1 MVSDTASPRGVME
14 FKQSLAQRIIIA
26 FALMSALV
34 AGCFAMGIVAT
45 VHLVEEKLISAGLGG
60 DLTRLL
66 LMDSVND
73 WNHRPEPDQLF
84 YFSGGPGDFELPKDL
99 RHLEPGFHEV
109 FRGPLSYHAMV
120 EIVDGR
126 HYVLLQDQSDFEERE
141 RVLFAVVLV
150 GFVLALALAIFLGW
164 ILARRVMAPVVRLAR
179 QVRHRDQLLG
189 LAPPLAPDYA
199 ADEVGELAVAFD
211 ATLGRLRDALTRE
224 RMFTSDVSHELRTP
238 LMVLASS
245 CELLLEN
252 PALDQRARAQVERV
266 ARACEEM
273 RDLVQTFL
281 MLARTQRDDLALYP
295 QLTLHGAAQ
304 QLISLWREPI
314 ERKGLTLDYLPG
326 EPSETAYNA
335 TFLYAVMGN
344 LLRNALHYTE
354 TGFIRLTLRE
364 GGFMVEDSGVGIPE
378 EKREAM
384 FQPFVRGTEQRGE
397 GLGLGLSL
405 VQRICENQGW
415 SVSLDTMEPNGCRFS
430 VDMGLRLGKDPMR
443 LPSTNVQPV

>member
-1 MVSDTASPRGVME
+1 ME

-34 AGCFAMGIVAT
+34 AGAFAMGIVAT

-60 DLTRLL
+60 DLQRLL
-66 LMDSVND
+66 LMDSVSD

-99 RHLEPGFHEV
+99 RHLERGFHEV
-109 FRGPLSYHAMV
+109 FRGQLSYHAMV

-150 GFVLALALAIFLGW
+150 GFVLSLALAVFLGW
-164 ILARRVMAPVVRLAR
+164 VLARRVMAPVVRLAR

-211 ATLGRLRDALTRE
+211 ATLGRLRQALTRE
-224 RMFTSDVSHELRTP
+224 RLFTSDVSHELRTP
-238 LMVLASS
+238 LMVLATS

-252 PALDQRARAQVERV
+252 PALDPRGRTQVERIN
-266 ARACEEM
+266 RASEEM
-273 RDLVQTFL
+273 RELVQTFL
-281 MLARTQRDDLALYP
+281 MLARAEREDNGMSP
-295 QLTLHGAAQ
+295 RLTLGLVAEN
-304 QLISLWREPI
+304 LLGVWRAPI
-314 ERKGLTLDYLPG
+314 ESKGLMLIFDPGQTVDTL
-326 EPSETAYNA
+326 YNA
-335 TFLYAVMGN
+335 TFLTAVMGN
-344 LLRNALHYTE
+344 LLRNALHYTDQ
-354 TGFIRLTLRE
+354 GFIRLSLTAT
-364 GGFMVEDSGVGIPE
+364 GFVVEDSGVGIPE

-384 FQPFVRGTEQRGE
+384 FEPFVRGNEKRGE

-415 SVSLDTMEPNGCRFS
+415 TVSLSTMEPNGCHFE
-430 VDMGLRLGKDPMR
+430 VELNPKG
-443 LPSTNVQPV
+443 

>member
-1 MVSDTASPRGVME
+1 ME

-34 AGCFAMGIVAT
+34 AGAFALGIIAT

-60 DLTRLL
+60 DLQRLL
-66 LMDSVND
+66 LMDSVSD
-73 WNHRPEPDQLF
+73 WSHRPEPDQLF

-99 RHLEPGFHEV
+99 RHLERGFHEV
-109 FRGPLSYHAMV
+109 FREQLSYHAMV
-120 EIVDGR
+120 EIIDGR

-150 GFVLALALAIFLGW
+150 GFVLSLALAVFLGW
-164 ILARRVMAPVVRLAR
+164 VLARRVMAPVVRLAR

-211 ATLGRLRDALTRE
+211 ATLGRLRQALTRE
-224 RMFTSDVSHELRTP
+224 RLFTSDVSHELRTP
-238 LMVLASS
+238 LMVLATS

-252 PALDQRARAQVERV
+252 PALDQRGRTQVERIN
-266 ARACEEM
+266 RASEEM
-273 RDLVQTFL
+273 RELVQTFL
-281 MLARTQRDDLALYP
+281 MLARAQREDNGMSPRRNLAQVAENL
-295 QLTLHGAAQ
+295 LGV
-304 QLISLWREPI
+304 WRGSI
-314 ERKGLTLDYLPG
+314 ESKGLTLIFEPG
-326 EPSETAYNA
+326 QTLDTLYNA
-335 TFLYAVMGN
+335 TFLTAVMGN
-344 LLRNALHYTE
+344 LLRNALHYTDQ
-354 TGFIRLTLRE
+354 GFIRLSLSAT
-364 GGFMVEDSGVGIPE
+364 GFVVEDSGVGIPE

-384 FQPFVRGTEQRGE
+384 FEPFVRGNEKRGE

-415 SVSLDTMEPNGCRFS
+415 TVSLSTMEPNGCHFE
-430 VDMGLRLGKDPMR
+430 VELNPK
-443 LPSTNVQPV
+443 V

>member
-1 MVSDTASPRGVME
+1 ME

-34 AGCFAMGIVAT
+34 AGAFAMGIVAT

-60 DLTRLL
+60 DLQRLL
-66 LMDSVND
+66 LMDSVSD
-73 WNHRPEPDQLF
+73 WSHRPEPDQLF
-84 YFSGGPGDFELPKDL
+84 YFSGGPGDFALPKDL
-99 RHLEPGFHEV
+99 RNLDAGFHEV
-109 FRGPLSYHAMV
+109 FRENLSYHAIV

-126 HYVLLQDQSDFEERE
+126 RYVLLQDQSDFEERE

-150 GFVLALALAIFLGW
+150 GFVLSLALAVFLGW
-164 ILARRVMAPVVRLAR
+164 ILARKVMAPVVRLAR

-211 ATLGRLRDALTRE
+211 ATLGRLRQALTRE
-224 RMFTSDVSHELRTP
+224 RLFTSDVSHELRTP

-252 PALDQRARAQVERV
+252 PHLDPRGHAQVERI

-273 RDLVQTFL
+273 RELVQTFL
-281 MLARTQRDDLALYP
+281 MLARAQREDASMSP
-295 QLTLHGAAQ
+295 QQSVRQIADGLLN
-304 QLISLWREPI
+304 LWREPI
-314 ERKGLTLDYLPG
+314 EAKGLNLIFEPG
-326 EPSETAYNA
+326 DPQDTGYNA
-335 TFLYAVMGN
+335 TLLHAVMGN

-354 TGFIRLTLRE
+354 DGFIRLTLTAT
-364 GGFMVEDSGVGIPE
+364 GFIVEDSGVGIPE
-378 EKREAM
+378 DKREAM
-384 FQPFVRGTEQRGE
+384 FEPFVRGSEKRGE

-415 SVSLDTMEPNGCRFS
+415 SVSLTNMEPNGCRFEVELS
-430 VDMGLRLGKDPMR
+430 QK
-443 LPSTNVQPV
+443 

>member
-1 MVSDTASPRGVME
+1 ME

-34 AGCFAMGIVAT
+34 AGAFAMGIVAT

-60 DLTRLL
+60 DLQRLL
-66 LMDSVND
+66 LMDNMSE
-73 WNHRPEPDQLF
+73 WSHRPEPDQLF

-99 RHLEPGFHEV
+99 RHLDAGFHEV
-109 FRGPLSYHAMV
+109 FREQLSYHAMV

-150 GFVLALALAIFLGW
+150 GFVLSLALAVFLGW
-164 ILARRVMAPVVRLAR
+164 VLARKVMAPVVRLAR

-211 ATLGRLRDALTRE
+211 ATLGRLRQALNRE
-224 RMFTSDVSHELRTP
+224 RLFTSDVSHELRTP

-252 PALDQRARAQVERV
+252 PAIDQRGRAQVERI

-273 RDLVQTFL
+273 RELVQTFL
-281 MLARTQRDDLALYP
+281 MLARAQHEAAGMSPQMTLQQVAEDLL
-295 QLTLHGAAQ
+295 G
-304 QLISLWREPI
+304 LWREPI
-314 ERKGLTLDYLPG
+314 EAKGLELIHEPGQPLPMR
-326 EPSETAYNA
+326 YNA
-335 TFLYAVMGN
+335 TLLHAVMGN
-344 LLRNALHYTE
+344 LLRNAVHYTDS
-354 TGFIRLTLRE
+354 GFIRLTLLPN
-364 GGFMVEDSGVGIPE
+364 GFLVEDSGVGIPE

-384 FQPFVRGTEQRGE
+384 FEPFVRGTENRGE

-415 SVSLDTMEPNGCRFS
+415 SVSLTTREPSGCRFQVELCRMS
-430 VDMGLRLGKDPMR
+430 V
-443 LPSTNVQPV
+443 

>member
-1 MVSDTASPRGVME
+1 M
-14 FKQSLAQRIIIA
+14 
-26 FALMSALV
+26 
-34 AGCFAMGIVAT
+34 AT

-60 DLTRLL
+60 DLQRLL
-66 LMDSVND
+66 LMDNVTD
-73 WNHRPEPDQLF
+73 WSHRPEPDQLF
-84 YFSGGPGDFELPKDL
+84 YFSNGPGDFNLPKDL

-109 FRGPLSYHAMV
+109 FRENLSYHAMV

-126 HYVLLQDQSDFEERE
+126 RYVLLQDQSDFEERE

-150 GFVLALALAIFLGW
+150 GFVLSLALAVFLGW
-164 ILARRVMAPVVRLAR
+164 VLARKVMAPVVRLAR

-211 ATLGRLRDALTRE
+211 ATLGRLRQALTRE
-224 RMFTSDVSHELRTP
+224 RLFTSDVSHELRTP
-238 LMVLASS
+238 LMILASS

-252 PALDQRARAQVERV
+252 PGLDQRGRAQVERI

-273 RDLVQTFL
+273 RELVQTFL
-281 MLARTQRDDLALYP
+281 MLARAQREDASMSP
-295 QLTLHGAAQ
+295 QQTLGQ
-304 QLISLWREPI
+304 VVGLWREPI
-314 ERKGLTLDYLPG
+314 ERKGLKLIFEPG
-326 EPSETAYNA
+326 NPEAKGYNA
-335 TFLYAVMGN
+335 TLLHAVMGN

-354 TGFIRLTLRE
+354 RGFIRLSLT
-364 GGFMVEDSGVGIPE
+364 GTGFLVEDSGVGIPE

-384 FQPFVRGTEQRGE
+384 FEPFVRGTEKRGE

-415 SVSLDTMEPNGCRFS
+415 SVSLTTMEPSGCCFQVELSR
-430 VDMGLRLGKDPMR
+430 
-443 LPSTNVQPV
+443 T

>member
-1 MVSDTASPRGVME
+1 ME
-14 FKQSLAQRIIIA
+14 FRQSLSQRIIIA

-34 AGCFAMGIVAT
+34 AGAFAMGIVAT

-60 DLTRLL
+60 DLQRLL
-66 LMDSVND
+66 LMDNVAD
-73 WNHRPEPDQLF
+73 WSHRPEPDQLF
-84 YFSGGPGDFELPKDL
+84 YFSGGRGDFSLPKDL

-109 FRGPLSYHAMV
+109 FRENLSYHAMV

-126 HYVLLQDQSDFEERE
+126 RYVLLQDQSDFEERE

-150 GFVLALALAIFLGW
+150 GFVLSLALAVFLGW
-164 ILARRVMAPVVRLAR
+164 ILARKVMAPVVRLAR

-211 ATLGRLRDALTRE
+211 ATLGRLRQALTRE
-224 RMFTSDVSHELRTP
+224 RLFTSDVSHELRTP
-238 LMVLASS
+238 LMILASS

-252 PALDQRARAQVERV
+252 PGLDQRGRAQVERI

-273 RDLVQTFL
+273 RELVQTFL
-281 MLARTQRDDLALYP
+281 MLARAQREDASMSP
-295 QLTLHGAAQ
+295 QQSLGQVAEGLLG
-304 QLISLWREPI
+304 LWREPI
-314 ERKGLTLDYLPG
+314 ESKGLKLIFEPG
-326 EPSETAYNA
+326 EPDAKGYNA
-335 TFLYAVMGN
+335 TFLHAVMGN

-354 TGFIRLTLRE
+354 QGFIRLTLT
-364 GGFMVEDSGVGIPE
+364 GTGFLVEDSGVGIPE

-384 FQPFVRGTEQRGE
+384 FEPFVRGNEKRGE

-415 SVSLDTMEPNGCRFS
+415 SVSLTTMEPNGCRFQVELS
-430 VDMGLRLGKDPMR
+430 R
-443 LPSTNVQPV
+443 T

>member
-1 MVSDTASPRGVME
+1 ME

-34 AGCFAMGIVAT
+34 AGAFAMGIVAT

-60 DLTRLL
+60 DLQRLL
-66 LMDSVND
+66 LMDNVSD
-73 WNHRPEPDQLF
+73 WSHRPEPDQLF

-99 RHLEPGFHEV
+99 RHLDSGFHEV
-109 FRGPLSYHAMV
+109 FREQLSYHAMV

-126 HYVLLQDQSDFEERE
+126 RYVLLQDQSDFEERE

-150 GFVLALALAIFLGW
+150 GFVLSLALAVFLGW
-164 ILARRVMAPVVRLAR
+164 VLARKVMAPVVRLAR

-211 ATLGRLRDALTRE
+211 ATLGRLRQALTRE
-224 RMFTSDVSHELRTP
+224 RLFTSDVSHELRTP

-252 PALDQRARAQVERV
+252 PGIDQRGRAQVERI
-266 ARACEEM
+266 ARASEEM
-273 RDLVQTFL
+273 RELVQTFL
-281 MLARTQRDDLALYP
+281 MLARAKREDAGVSPRQSLAQVADNL
-295 QLTLHGAAQ
+295 LC
-304 QLISLWREPI
+304 LWREPI
-314 ERKGLTLDYLPG
+314 ESKGLTLIFEPG
-326 EPSETAYNA
+326 NPPDTLYNA
-335 TFLYAVMGN
+335 TLLNAVMGN

-354 TGFIRLTLRE
+354 QGFIRLTLN
-364 GGFMVEDSGVGIPE
+364 GNGFVVEDSGVGIPE

-384 FQPFVRGTEQRGE
+384 FQPFVRGTEKRGE

-415 SVSLDTMEPNGCRFS
+415 SVNLSTMEPNGCRFE
-430 VDMGLRLGKDPMR
+430 VDLDQ
-443 LPSTNVQPV
+443 T

>member
-1 MVSDTASPRGVME
+1 ME

-34 AGCFAMGIVAT
+34 AGSFAMGIVAT

-60 DLTRLL
+60 DLNRLL
-66 LMDSVND
+66 LMDNVSD
-73 WNHRPEPDQLF
+73 WSHRPEPDQLF
-84 YFSGGPGDFELPKDL
+84 YFSGGPGDFDLPKDL
-99 RHLEPGFHEV
+99 KHLEAGFHEV

-120 EIVDGR
+120 EVVDGR
-126 HYVLLQDQSDFEERE
+126 RYVLLQDQSDFEERE

-150 GFVLALALAIFLGW
+150 GFVLALGLAVFLGW
-164 ILARRVMAPVVRLAR
+164 VLARRVMAPVVRLAR

-211 ATLGRLRDALTRE
+211 ATLGRLRQALTRE

-245 CELLLEN
+245 CELLLDN
-252 PALDQRARAQVERV
+252 PALESRARSQVERI

-281 MLARTQRDDLALYP
+281 MLARTQREDATMTPRVTLQTVADELIALWRGP
-295 QLTLHGAAQ
+295 IESKGLQLTVRSVMSDHSSG
-304 QLISLWREPI
+304 I
-314 ERKGLTLDYLPG
+314 T
-326 EPSETAYNA
+326 YNA
-335 TFLYAVMGN
+335 TFLHAVMGN
-344 LLRNALHYTE
+344 LLRNALHYTDD
-354 TGFIRLTLRE
+354 GFITLTLQSD
-364 GGFMVEDSGVGIPE
+364 GFLVEDSGVGIPE

-384 FQPFVRGTEQRGE
+384 FEPFVRGNEQRGE

-415 SVSLDTMEPNGCRFS
+415 TVNLSPMEPHGCRFS
-430 VDMGLRLGKDPMR
+430 VKLKAA
-443 LPSTNVQPV
+443 

>member
-1 MVSDTASPRGVME
+1 ME

-34 AGCFAMGIVAT
+34 AGAFAMGIVAT

-60 DLTRLL
+60 DLQRLL
-66 LMDSVND
+66 LMDSVSD

-99 RHLEPGFHEV
+99 RHLERGFHEV
-109 FRGPLSYHAMV
+109 FREQLSYHAMV

-150 GFVLALALAIFLGW
+150 GFVLSLALAVFLGW
-164 ILARRVMAPVVRLAR
+164 VLARRVMAPVVRLAR

-211 ATLGRLRDALTRE
+211 ATLGRLRQALTRE
-224 RMFTSDVSHELRTP
+224 RLFTSDVSHELRTP
-238 LMVLASS
+238 LMVLATS

-252 PALDQRARAQVERV
+252 PALDPRGRTQVERIN
-266 ARACEEM
+266 RASEEM
-273 RDLVQTFL
+273 RELVQTFL
-281 MLARTQRDDLALYP
+281 MLARAEREDNGMSP
-295 QLTLHGAAQ
+295 RLTLGQVAEN
-304 QLISLWREPI
+304 LLGVWRAPI
-314 ERKGLTLDYLPG
+314 ESKGLTLIFEPG
-326 EPSETAYNA
+326 QTADTLYNA
-335 TFLYAVMGN
+335 TFLTAVMGN
-344 LLRNALHYTE
+344 LLRNALHYTDQ
-354 TGFIRLTLRE
+354 GFIRLSLTST
-364 GGFMVEDSGVGIPE
+364 GFVVEDSGVGIPE

-384 FQPFVRGTEQRGE
+384 FEPFVRGNEKRGE

-405 VQRICENQGW
+405 VQRICENRGW
-415 SVSLDTMEPNGCRFS
+415 TVSLSTMEPNGCHFE
-430 VDMGLRLGKDPMR
+430 VELNQQG
-443 LPSTNVQPV
+443 

>member
-1 MVSDTASPRGVME
+1 ME

-34 AGCFAMGIVAT
+34 AGAFAMGIVAT

-60 DLTRLL
+60 DLQRLL
-66 LMDSVND
+66 LMDSVED
-73 WNHRPEPDQLF
+73 WRHRPEPDQLF

-109 FRGPLSYHAMV
+109 FRESLSYHAMV
-120 EIVDGR
+120 EVVDGR
-126 HYVLLQDQSDFEERE
+126 RYVLLQDQSDFEERE

-150 GFVLALALAIFLGW
+150 GFVLSLALAVFLGW
-164 ILARRVMAPVVRLAR
+164 VLARKVMAPVVRLAR

-211 ATLGRLRDALTRE
+211 ATLGRLRQALSRE
-224 RMFTSDVSHELRTP
+224 QLFTSDVSHELRTP
-238 LMVLASS
+238 LMVLTSS

-252 PALDQRARAQVERV
+252 PAIDQRGRNQVQRI

-273 RDLVQTFL
+273 RELVQTFL
-281 MLARTQRDDLALYP
+281 MLARAEHSEETMSPQVTLPQVAEDLL
-295 QLTLHGAAQ
+295 G
-304 QLISLWREPI
+304 IWREPI
-314 ERKGLTLDYLPG
+314 ERKGLELIYHPGSPLD
-326 EPSETAYNA
+326 TRYNT
-335 TFLYAVMGN
+335 TFLHAVMGN

-354 TGFIRLTLRE
+354 HGFIRLTLE
-364 GGFMVEDSGVGIPE
+364 PSGFVVEDSGVGIPE

-384 FQPFVRGTEQRGE
+384 FEPFVRGSGSEKRGE

-415 SVSLDTMEPNGCRFS
+415 SVSLSTMEPSGCCFR
-430 VDMGLRLGKDPMR
+430 VELNPPKL
-443 LPSTNVQPV
+443 

>member
-1 MVSDTASPRGVME
+1 ME

-34 AGCFAMGIVAT
+34 AGAFAMGIVAT

-60 DLTRLL
+60 DLQRLL
-66 LMDSVND
+66 LMDSVSD

-99 RHLEPGFHEV
+99 RHLERGFHEV
-109 FRGPLSYHAMV
+109 FREQLSYHAMV

-150 GFVLALALAIFLGW
+150 GFVLSLALAVFLGW
-164 ILARRVMAPVVRLAR
+164 VLARRVMAPVVRLAR

-211 ATLGRLRDALTRE
+211 ATLGRLRQALTRE
-224 RMFTSDVSHELRTP
+224 RLFTSDVSHELRTP
-238 LMVLASS
+238 LMVLATS

-252 PALDQRARAQVERV
+252 PALDPRGRTQVERIN
-266 ARACEEM
+266 RASEEM
-273 RDLVQTFL
+273 RELVQTFL
-281 MLARTQRDDLALYP
+281 MLARAEREDNGMSP
-295 QLTLHGAAQ
+295 RLTLGQVAEN
-304 QLISLWREPI
+304 LLGVWRAPI
-314 ERKGLTLDYLPG
+314 ESKGLTLIFDPG
-326 EPSETAYNA
+326 QTVDTLYNA
-335 TFLYAVMGN
+335 TFLTAVMGN
-344 LLRNALHYTE
+344 LLRNALHYTDQ
-354 TGFIRLTLRE
+354 GFIRLSLTAT
-364 GGFMVEDSGVGIPE
+364 GFVVEDSGVGIPE

-384 FQPFVRGTEQRGE
+384 FEPFVRGN
-397 GLGLGLSL
+397 
-405 VQRICENQGW
+405 ENAARDWGW
-415 SVSLDTMEPNGCRFS
+415 GCPWCSAFARTRA
-430 VDMGLRLGKDPMR
+430 GR
-443 LPSTNVQPV
+443 

>member
-1 MVSDTASPRGVME
+1 ME

-26 FALMSALV
+26 FALMGALV
-34 AGCFAMGIVAT
+34 AGTFAMGIVAT

-60 DLTRLL
+60 DLQRLL
-66 LMDSVND
+66 LMDNVTD
-73 WNHRPEPDQLF
+73 WSHRPEPDQLF
-84 YFSGGPGDFELPKDL
+84 YFSGGPGDFSLPKDL

-109 FRGPLSYHAMV
+109 FRENLSYHAMV

-126 HYVLLQDQSDFEERE
+126 RYVLLQDQSDFEERE
-141 RVLFAVVLV
+141 RVLFAVALV
-150 GFVLALALAIFLGW
+150 GFVLSLALAVFLGW
-164 ILARRVMAPVVRLAR
+164 VLARKVMAPVVRLAR

-211 ATLGRLRDALTRE
+211 ATLGRLRQALTRE
-224 RMFTSDVSHELRTP
+224 RLFTSDVSHELRTP
-238 LMVLASS
+238 LMILASS

-252 PALDQRARAQVERV
+252 PGIDQRGRAQVERI

-273 RDLVQTFL
+273 RELVQTFL
-281 MLARTQRDDLALYP
+281 MLARAQREDASMSP
-295 QLTLHGAAQ
+295 QQSLGQVAEGLLG
-304 QLISLWREPI
+304 LWREPI
-314 ERKGLTLDYLPG
+314 ESKGLKLIFEPG
-326 EPSETAYNA
+326 NPEAKGYNA
-335 TFLYAVMGN
+335 TFLHAVMGN

-354 TGFIRLTLRE
+354 QGFIRLTLT
-364 GGFMVEDSGVGIPE
+364 GTGFLVEDSGVGIPE

-384 FQPFVRGTEQRGE
+384 FEPFVRGNEQRGE

-415 SVSLDTMEPNGCRFS
+415 SVSLTTMEPNGCRFQVELS
-430 VDMGLRLGKDPMR
+430 R
-443 LPSTNVQPV
+443 T

>member
-1 MVSDTASPRGVME
+1 ME

-34 AGCFAMGIVAT
+34 AGSFAMGIIST
-45 VHLVEEKLISAGLGG
+45 VHLVEERLISAQLGG
-60 DLTRLL
+60 DLNRLM
-66 LMDSVND
+66 LMDSVSD
-73 WNHRPEPDQLF
+73 WSHRPRPDQLF
-84 YFSGGPGDFELPKDL
+84 YFSGGPGDFDLPQDI
-99 RHLEPGFHEV
+99 RHLQPGFHEV
-109 FRGPLSYHAMV
+109 FRGDLSYHAMV
-120 EIVDGR
+120 EVVDGR
-126 HYVLLQDQSDFEERE
+126 HYALLQDQSDFEERE

-150 GFVLALALAIFLGW
+150 GFVLALALAVFLGW
-164 ILARRVMAPVVRLAR
+164 VLARRVMAPVVRLAR

-211 ATLGRLRDALTRE
+211 ATLGRLRQALIRE

-252 PALDQRARAQVERV
+252 PALDQRARKQVERI

-281 MLARTQRDDLALYP
+281 MLARTQREDPAMTPSATLGGVAE
-295 QLTLHGAAQ
+295 QLVSQWRGPIEGKGL
-304 QLISLWREPI
+304 QLIFNE
-314 ERKGLTLDYLPG
+314 EAGH
-326 EPSETAYNA
+326 PSEARYNA
-335 TFLYAVMGN
+335 TFLHAVMGN
-344 LLRNALHYTE
+344 LLRNALHYTDD
-354 TGFIRLTLRE
+354 GFIALTLYE
-364 GGFMVEDSGVGIPE
+364 DGFMVEDSGVGIPE

-384 FQPFVRGTEQRGE
+384 FEPFVRGNEQRGE

-405 VQRICENQGW
+405 VQRICANQGW
-415 SVSLDTMEPNGCRFS
+415 SVNLTPREPNGCRFK
-430 VDMGLRLGKDPMR
+430 VRLENAR
-443 LPSTNVQPV
+443 S

>member
-1 MVSDTASPRGVME
+1 ME

-34 AGCFAMGIVAT
+34 AGAFAMGIVAT
-45 VHLVEEKLISAGLGG
+45 VHLVEEKLISSGLGG
-60 DLTRLL
+60 DLQRLL
-66 LMDSVND
+66 LMDSVSD
-73 WNHRPEPDQLF
+73 WSHRPEPDQLF
-84 YFSGGPGDFELPKDL
+84 YFSGGQGDFELPKDL

-109 FRGPLSYHAMV
+109 FREQLSYHAMV

-150 GFVLALALAIFLGW
+150 GFVLSLALAVFLGW

-211 ATLGRLRDALTRE
+211 ATLGRLRQALTRE
-224 RMFTSDVSHELRTP
+224 RLFTSDVSHELRTP
-238 LMVLASS
+238 LMVLATS

-252 PALDQRARAQVERV
+252 PALDQRGRMQVERIS
-266 ARACEEM
+266 RASEEM
-273 RDLVQTFL
+273 RELVQTFL
-281 MLARTQRDDLALYP
+281 MLARAQREDNGMSP
-295 QLTLHGAAQ
+295 RLTLGQVAENLLGA
-304 QLISLWREPI
+304 WRAAI
-314 ERKGLTLDYLPG
+314 ESKGLTLIFEPG
-326 EPSETAYNA
+326 QPLDTLYNA
-335 TFLYAVMGN
+335 TFLTAVMGN
-344 LLRNALHYTE
+344 LLRNALHYTDQ
-354 TGFIRLTLRE
+354 GFIRLTLCE
-364 GGFMVEDSGVGIPE
+364 TGFLVEDSGVGIPE

-384 FQPFVRGTEQRGE
+384 FEPFVRGNEKRGE

-415 SVSLDTMEPNGCRFS
+415 VVSLSTMEPNGCRFE
-430 VDMGLRLGKDPMR
+430 VELNPKK
-443 LPSTNVQPV
+443 

>member
-1 MVSDTASPRGVME
+1 ME

-34 AGCFAMGIVAT
+34 AGSFAMGIVAT
-45 VHLVEEKLISAGLGG
+45 VHLVEEKLISSGLGG
-60 DLTRLL
+60 DLNRLL
-66 LMDSVND
+66 LMDSVSD
-73 WNHRPEPDQLF
+73 WSHRPEPDQLF
-84 YFSGGPGDFELPKDL
+84 YFSGGPGDFDVPKDL

-120 EIVDGR
+120 EVVDGR
-126 HYVLLQDQSDFEERE
+126 RYVLLQDQSDFEERE

-150 GFVLALALAIFLGW
+150 GFVLALALAVFLGW
-164 ILARRVMAPVVRLAR
+164 VLARRVMAPVVRLAR

-211 ATLGRLRDALTRE
+211 ATLGRLRSALTRE

-252 PALDQRARAQVERV
+252 PALDTRARAQVERI

-281 MLARTQRDDLALYP
+281 MLARTQREDATMTPKVGLRSVAE
-295 QLTLHGAAQ
+295 QLVA
-304 QLISLWREPI
+304 LWRGPI
-314 ERKGLTLDYLPG
+314 ESKGLTLNFCPDAADQS
-326 EPSETAYNA
+326 SETLYNA
-335 TFLYAVMGN
+335 TFLHAVMGN
-344 LLRNALHYTE
+344 LLRNALHYTDS
-354 TGFIRLTLRE
+354 GFITLTLQTD
-364 GGFMVEDSGVGIPE
+364 GFLVEDSGVGIPE

-384 FQPFVRGTEQRGE
+384 FEPFVRGNEQRGE

-415 SVSLDTMEPNGCRFS
+415 TVSLSPMEPNGCRFR
-430 VDMGLRLGKDPMR
+430 VTLNAR
-443 LPSTNVQPV
+443 

>member
-1 MVSDTASPRGVME
+1 ME

-34 AGCFAMGIVAT
+34 AGSFAMGIVAT
-45 VHLVEEKLISAGLGG
+45 VHLVEEKLISSGLGG
-60 DLTRLL
+60 DLNRLL
-66 LMDSVND
+66 LMDSVSD
-73 WNHRPEPDQLF
+73 WSHRPEPDQLF
-84 YFSGGPGDFELPKDL
+84 YFSGGPGDFDVPKDL

-120 EIVDGR
+120 EVVDGR
-126 HYVLLQDQSDFEERE
+126 RYVLLQDQSDFEERE

-150 GFVLALALAIFLGW
+150 GFVLALALAVFLGW
-164 ILARRVMAPVVRLAR
+164 VLARRVMAPVVRLAR

-211 ATLGRLRDALTRE
+211 ATLGRLRSALTRE

-252 PALDQRARAQVERV
+252 PALDTRARAQVERI

-281 MLARTQRDDLALYP
+281 MLARTQREDATMTPKVGLRSVAE
-295 QLTLHGAAQ
+295 QLVA
-304 QLISLWREPI
+304 LWRGPI
-314 ERKGLTLDYLPG
+314 ESKGLTLNFCPDAADQS
-326 EPSETAYNA
+326 SETLYNA
-335 TFLYAVMGN
+335 TFLHAVMGN
-344 LLRNALHYTE
+344 LLRNALHYTDS
-354 TGFIRLTLRE
+354 GFITLTLQTD
-364 GGFMVEDSGVGIPE
+364 GFLVEDSGVGIPE

-384 FQPFVRGTEQRGE
+384 FEPFVRGNEQRGE

-415 SVSLDTMEPNGCRFS
+415 TVSLSPMEPNGCRFR
-430 VDMGLRLGKDPMR
+430 VTLKAR
-443 LPSTNVQPV
+443 